1 MSGRN
6 ENSPRANAEGAA
18 GAQVS
23 TQLRGE
29 EMDLDI
35 ISTGFGLKRSQD

>member
-18 GAQVS
+18 RAQVS

-29 EMDLDI
+29 EMDFDI